1 MLHHDL
7 NPTLQVY
14 DAGFYAAKIFMTWN
28 RGIIV
33 KLLYIH
39 LGTLALENSQA
50 TKTLGCGE
58 ALREMMHILSHT
70 DICS

>member
-1 MLHHDL
+1 M
-7 NPTLQVY
+7 
-14 DAGFYAAKIFMTWN
+14 
-28 RGIIV
+28 

-39 LGTLALENSQA
+39 LGTLAKEQSQA

-58 ALREMMHILSHT
+58 ASREMMHVLSHT